1 MSGWQ
6 AGVRKH
12 RRGISSPGCAKTHV
26 NTQPVS
32 VSNPSASGRNKGKYG
47 CGNKIFQEY
56 IVQTR
61 LFTSCEQR
69 PQLIF

>member
-47 CGNKIFQEY
+47 CG
-56 IVQTR
+56 
-61 LFTSCEQR
+61 
-69 PQLIF
+69 